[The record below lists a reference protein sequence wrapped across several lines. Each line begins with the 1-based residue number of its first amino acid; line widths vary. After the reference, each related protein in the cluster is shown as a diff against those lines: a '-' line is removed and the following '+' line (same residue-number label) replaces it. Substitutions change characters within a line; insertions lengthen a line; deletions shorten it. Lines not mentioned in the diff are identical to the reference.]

1 MKVIHSGIGQHAV
14 FLTKIMIH

>member
-14 FLTKIMIH
+14 CLTKIMIH